1 METERKDGAVTF
13 LRPLLISASNAFQR
27 HPSTIADQ
35 LVVTL
40 LELSNASPRGGA
52 STVHACQA
60 LDGVLAPGRIAD
72 KPLLLEIGRV
82 YRRLAWRAAGAGKV
96 PEPAGSRL
104 AVSEIIGPDG
114 LIEHDRCRFGLFF
127 QMSEVNYPAHSH
139 EAEELYLVV
148 DGAAEWAVDASPPQ
162 RFSCGSFSY
171 IPSRCV
177 HAIRTAKVPLLA
189 FWVWAGDV
197 GFDSY
202 RMKNISAPFFA
213 GEQIE

>member
-1 METERKDGAVTF
+1 METKRKDGAVTF

-52 STVHACQA
+52 STVQACQA
-60 LDGVLAPGRIAD
+60 LDGVLAPGRIAN

-82 YRRLAWRAAGAGKV
+82 NPRLAWRAAGAGKV
-96 PEPAGSRL
+96 PEPARNRL

-114 LIEHDRCRFGLFF
+114 LIEYDRCRFGLFY
-127 QMSEVNYPAHSH
+127 QMP
-139 EAEELYLVV
+139 
-148 DGAAEWAVDASPPQ
+148 ASPPQ

-202 RMKNISAPFFA
+202 RMEVCAP
-213 GEQIE
+213 GELGIQS